1 MKEEISVLLP
11 VFNDAKYIKRAVNS
25 VLVNSYSNFE
35 IIVVNDGSNDSSLE
49 IINSIK
55 DERINFF
62 FEISKS
68 LFGTTDLS
76 AKKFSQSFLSLSEIL
91 LLN

>member
-35 IIVVNDGSNDSSLE
+35 IIVVNDGSTDSSLE

-55 DERINFF
+55 M
-62 FEISKS
+62 K
-68 LFGTTDLS
+68 G
-76 AKKFSQSFLSLSEIL
+76 
-91 LLN
+91 